1 MGIQKEEYVP
11 IADALLRSLTRDIDI
26 FESSNHLFN
35 SAYLTAM
42 QNKTDQV
49 RAKETGDALLVQ
61 QKQATQDLYVLG
73 NELNKPMKLLD
84 MVVKKANVKTT
95 LPSDVLK
102 KIKNRNFEGALLTLK
117 ALKDV
122 VASQSDVLI
131 SNGMKADTVTVL
143 ENAFAAITAKS
154 NEQTSLQQQ
163 RKAFT
168 SENKELYKELYT
180 YISEVAKLGKI
191 IFQGEQKASEYTLEN
206 LIAMVHS
213 SKGNSGGNPAQEKK
227 PS

>member
-11 IADALLRSLTRDIDI
+11 IVDTLLRSLARDIEN
-26 FESSNHLFN
+26 FESANHLFN

-84 MVVKKANVKTT
+84 LVVKKANVKTT

-102 KIKNRNFEGALLTLK
+102 KIKNRNFEGALLALK

-122 VASQSDVLI
+122 VTSQSDVLI

-154 NEQTSLQQQ
+154 NEQTSFQQQ

-168 SENKELYKELYT
+168 SENKGLYKELYT